1 MLNTLVFEHCGS
13 CDEVPRAVAVQQVS
27 LIWAPEMKTLS
38 AGFLFCL
45 LLAILFLSGCMSATK
60 AVRNENVK
68 IQDYGDL
75 YLIPPQKDPRNVLPK
90 VIDEFKAMGFNV
102 TVMDPK
108 KPLEGAQGTGFVIS
122 AKGHVLTCAHVLHN
136 EKAATLW
143 ISGVRY
149 EADVVSQD
157 SDKDLALLKIR
168 KPDASD
174 LTPLTFRNDK
184 HYSLGADV
192 FTIGFPLSSV
202 LGSNARFTKG
212 SISSTTGLKDDP
224 NQIQVSAEIQPGNSG
239 GPLFDKDGI
248 VVGVVQQTLNPLKTL
263 EQTGGALPQNVNFA
277 IKGDV
282 ALDFLQKADK
292 DIYRSMSFNKG
303 YSFDEIQKSV
313 VKVRSGII
321 TEQWEKTP
329 KLVARVDYNSRW
341 DVWYRFTFFVIRVYD
356 FDSHDLLFAAGQ
368 TRDNLIS
375 TEDVVIK
382 DTFAEVRK
390 MLHKTSGNKK

>member
-1 MLNTLVFEHCGS
+1 
-13 CDEVPRAVAVQQVS
+13 
-27 LIWAPEMKTLS
+27 MKRLS
-38 AGFLFCL
+38 AAFLFCL

-75 YLIPPQKDPRNVLPK
+75 YLIPPQKDPRDVLPK

-168 KPDASD
+168 KPEASD

-341 DVWYRFTFFVIRVYD
+341 DVWYRFTFFVVRVYD

>member
-1 MLNTLVFEHCGS
+1 
-13 CDEVPRAVAVQQVS
+13 
-27 LIWAPEMKTLS
+27 MKTLY
-38 AGFLFCL
+38 AGFCL
-45 LLAILFLSGCMSATK
+45 LLAGVFLSGCVSATRV
-60 AVRNENVK
+60 VRNENVK
-68 IQDYGDL
+68 IQEYGDL
-75 YLIPPQKDPRNVLPK
+75 YLIPPPKDPRDVIPK

-102 TVMDPK
+102 TIVDPK

-122 AKGHVLTCAHVLHN
+122 AKGHVLTCEHVLHN
-136 EKAATLW
+136 EMAATLW

-149 EADVVSQD
+149 EADVVSRD

-168 KPDASD
+168 KPEASG

-202 LGSNARFTKG
+202 LGGNARFTKG

-239 GPLFDKDGI
+239 GPLFDKDGV
-248 VVGVVQQTLNPLKTL
+248 VVGVVQQTLNPAKTF

-282 ALDFLQKADK
+282 ALDFLQNADK
-292 DIYRSMSFNKG
+292 DVYRSMSFNKG

-313 VKVRSGII
+313 VKVRSGSS
-321 TEQWEKTP
+321 P
-329 KLVARVDYNSRW
+329 S
-341 DVWYRFTFFVIRVYD
+341 
-356 FDSHDLLFAAGQ
+356 
-368 TRDNLIS
+368 
-375 TEDVVIK
+375 
-382 DTFAEVRK
+382 
-390 MLHKTSGNKK
+390 SGRRRPS